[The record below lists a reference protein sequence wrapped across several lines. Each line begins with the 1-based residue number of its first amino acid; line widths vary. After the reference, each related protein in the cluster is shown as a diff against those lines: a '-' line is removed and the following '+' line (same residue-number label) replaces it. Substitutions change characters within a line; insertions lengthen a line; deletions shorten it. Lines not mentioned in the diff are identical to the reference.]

1 MAPTRQADGPMLP
14 PPPGLMLRAASTN
27 SLPTLAVIE
36 RRFANKHADSTLA
49 SPTPTLSVN
58 TSPAPQSL
66 DMARSKSAP
75 EGPAPI
81 SATSCHPL
89 QRPWTL
95 FGDTK
100 HAVAS
105 SPVIPKANAAN
116 YTSTISRVGTV
127 TSIEA
132 FARLMNWCKRPSL
145 LLNGANVSF
154 FRDEI
159 NPTWE
164 DAANTKGGKWTILL
178 KAKSA
183 ARVDEFWCNLLL
195 ALVGEQIEPEE
206 FVTGAVCSVRDR
218 GHRVQIWVKDRSNV
232 DQINQVGKMLAELL
246 GIADGQNVSMEFSV
260 RSQIPSI

>member
-1 MAPTRQADGPMLP
+1 MGPPARQADGPMLP

-36 RRFANKHADSTLA
+36 RRFANKHTDSSA
-49 SPTPTLSVN
+49 SSPTPSLSVN
-58 TSPAPQSL
+58 TAPQST
-66 DMARSKSAP
+66 DMTRSKSAP

-105 SPVIPKANAAN
+105 SPVVAKANAAN

-154 FRDEI
+154 FHDDI
-159 NPTWE
+159 DPTWE
-164 DAANTKGGKWTILL
+164 DPANAKGGKWTILL
-178 KAKSA
+178 KAKNA

-206 FVTGAVCSVRDR
+206 FVTGAMCSVRDR
-218 GHRVQIWVKDRSNV
+218 GNRIQIWVKDRNNV
-232 DQINQVGKMLAELL
+232 DHINQVGKAIADCL
-246 GIADGQNVSMEFSV
+246 GIAEGMNVSMDFSV
-260 RSQIPSI
+260 RLSLHLV